1 MKKLKTTNSPSVIL
15 KLKNIKPNSK
25 ITLFNIAHCIKLKW
39 TLSQGLLAEMGGMS
53 ERTIN
58 RCLNELE
65 ENGYIK
71 RDTKLFNG
79 KGKETGYTIIW
90 DNITKYAK
98 DYEWYDDKSSNT
110 AHLSPSN
117 NEEVEQP
124 QPTVNN
130 TTEAIKIATE
140 EFITDEDKYGVDV
153 VDLIDENPEII
164 NALNV
169 VVEYRCGDHS
179 KLMEAQGANSKIES
193 IVKSKS
199 LDANFNSRV
208 ERFCADYIKQYTEYV
223 INNVKVKQIA

>member
-98 DYEWYDDKSSNT
+98 DYEWYEDKSSNT
-110 AHLSPSN
+110 ADLSSSN
-117 NEEVEQP
+117 DEEVEQP
-124 QPTVNN
+124 QPTVDN
-130 TTEAIKIATE
+130 TTEAIKTATE
-140 EFITDEDKYGVDV
+140 EFITDEDKYGIDV

-199 LDANFNSRV
+199 LDANFINRV

-223 INNVKVKQIA
+223 YENKKVKQIA